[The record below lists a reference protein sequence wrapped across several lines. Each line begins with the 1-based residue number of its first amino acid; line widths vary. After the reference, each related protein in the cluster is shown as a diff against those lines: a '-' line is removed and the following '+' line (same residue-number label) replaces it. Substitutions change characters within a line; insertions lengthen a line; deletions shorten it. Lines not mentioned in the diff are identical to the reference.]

1 MKRILI
7 LVLALAMILS
17 LAACT
22 TPPAPSDTESE
33 SPEATE
39 AVSESA
45 EATESATTEAD
56 TSWTDIEAKGSFVL
70 GFDETF
76 APMGFKDEN
85 GEYTG
90 FDIEL
95 AREVVSRLGLEL
107 ELQPIDWDSKVLELN
122 GENID
127 MIWNGLTITEDRKE
141 DMLFSNPYMNN
152 RQIVVVAADSGIA
165 TIADLAGKS
174 VAAQVDSSAM
184 AALEAQPDVL
194 ASFGELIESPDY
206 VEALLELKLGSVDA
220 VVVDETMGSY
230 YINEDDN
237 PEAYLILDENFGEE
251 QYGIGFRLTD
261 SALRDKIQ
269 ETIDAMVAD
278 GTFAQISEKWFGYDV
293 MISE

>member
-22 TPPAPSDTESE
+22 TPPAPSATESE
-33 SPEATE
+33 SPVATE
-39 AVSESA
+39 TVSESA
-45 EATESATTEAD
+45 EAPESATTEAD

-278 GTFAQISEKWFGYDV
+278 GTFAQISQKWFGYDV